1 MEEYVEKLKLQN
13 FKKFVDNEFLF
24 EPGINVLV
32 GDNDAGKSSVLKA
45 IDIVLNQSG
54 TDDRR
59 SKLAYGTL
67 MNKDVISDFLKGAQD
82 VGSLPGMQI
91 EVWLALDDVLASSKF
106 DGVQNSE
113 NEEKLGVK
121 FSFEFDETYID
132 EFEYLKEAEE
142 GNLTFVP
149 FELYKAK
156 WTTFAGQSYTSRINP
171 LKSIFIDT
179 DKTTG
184 DSFSNY
190 TSQLFAAMN
199 RTNQH
204 EIGVKLKSAL
214 EKVHENIQD
223 NTGRLGIDINRIR
236 PIDFLE
242 AFSYNGENV
251 IPLRDMGSGTE
262 NAIKTELALK
272 TEAKLIL
279 VEEPE
284 NHLSF
289 TLARRQIENLRKAE
303 DEQRQVIVTTHSPL
317 IVNRMSLSTVRW
329 LKQNQKLQSF
339 SGLNAD
345 LINYFER
352 MDNVDLLQVLLSS
365 KLIIVEGPT
374 EYILM
379 ENMIKSVTSDSAE
392 NQGIHI
398 MSMQGDHYKRFVE
411 LAKEIDNK
419 VLIVTDND
427 SNLEKIKAT
436 TYDGGNVKVVLPENV
451 DEFTFE
457 VSLYE
462 QNKAFIE
469 ENESFRSSTK
479 QEWHSHKNLPPKLV
493 FMLNNKVDSA
503 IGPTTKYIESDEL
516 QVPKYIL
523 EGIKWLVE

>member
-1 MEEYVEKLKLQN
+1 M
-13 FKKFVDNEFLF
+13 
-24 EPGINVLV
+24 
-32 GDNDAGKSSVLKA
+32 
-45 IDIVLNQSG
+45 
-54 TDDRR
+54 
-59 SKLAYGTL
+59 
-67 MNKDVISDFLKGAQD
+67 
-82 VGSLPGMQI
+82 
-91 EVWLALDDVLASSKF
+91 
-106 DGVQNSE
+106 
-113 NEEKLGVK
+113 
-121 FSFEFDETYID
+121 
-132 EFEYLKEAEE
+132 
-142 GNLTFVP
+142 
-149 FELYKAK
+149 
-156 WTTFAGQSYTSRINP
+156 
-171 LKSIFIDT
+171 KSIFIDT